1 VILAPIGR
9 SPPTSDVVLSMVT
22 TSQTLS
28 RDQRQVAPTLSGPG
42 RVASR
47 LPLSLQPL
55 IGRERDLAALI
66 DLLRLDGT
74 RLVTLTGPGGVGKSR
89 LAIHTA
95 RALEADF
102 DGDVHLIRL
111 APLTDPE
118 LMLAA
123 IATALDLPEPDDTP
137 LLDHLQV
144 QLANRSMLLLLDSF
158 ERLVSTGPLVAELL
172 RVCTG
177 VKALI
182 TSRTRLRLRG
192 EHVFPVTPLPTP
204 AAAVTDADV
213 IFGTDAVALLI
224 ERGQEVQPDI
234 ASRRESALTFAE
246 IVRRLDGLPL
256 AIELAAAR
264 LSILEP
270 EALLARLSTRLPL
283 LTGGARDLPDRL
295 RTMRDAIAWSY
306 DLLQPREQA
315 LLQRLAVIPGSFTL
329 DAAALVADEPS
340 DIDAFD
346 LMSSLVEQNLV
357 RRLEVADGTSRF
369 IMLSTIR
376 EFALERLEESDD
388 ADATR
393 DRLAMWAMSF
403 AEEAQRHLEGPEST
417 SWLLRL
423 AAEDHSLRAALSWAE
438 TRHDATLALRLAV
451 ALFRYW
457 YTYGRL
463 HEGRDQLRRAL
474 AAADDDDVPSALRA
488 RALHIEAYFLLYLG
502 EFDAANDRLQ
512 QALTSWTE
520 ANDSSGI
527 VRALQTLG
535 TVAEYRG
542 DDETATAHYDAA
554 LTMYRSL
561 GDPRGI
567 GVMLENLADVAYRR
581 NDFSTASQLAEEAI
595 LNSRA
600 SGHKPAIVQ
609 ALAGA
614 AQVATAQKA
623 FAHASELLR
632 EALETA
638 VAIEYP
644 HGIADTVAGCAA
656 YAAEQRNGAAAVR
669 LLAAAQQICSSI
681 GAPRILHQAQFD
693 RAEASARASMSAAA
707 FAAAW
712 EGGAA
717 LDQSTTVTEAAEL
730 LASTHRPAPPAGR
743 TDGLPAGNS
752 LTEREVEVL
761 RLLVDGRSDK
771 EIGAALFISHRTAMN
786 HVARILDKLGVE
798 SRTAAATLAMRN
810 KLV

>member
-1 VILAPIGR
+1 
-9 SPPTSDVVLSMVT
+9 
-22 TSQTLS
+22 
-28 RDQRQVAPTLSGPG
+28 
-42 RVASR
+42 
-47 LPLSLQPL
+47 
-55 IGRERDLAALI
+55 LI
-66 DLLRLDGT
+66 DLLSLDST

-89 LAIHTA
+89 LAIHAA
-95 RALEADF
+95 RALEARF
-102 DGDVHLIRL
+102 NGDVHLIRL
-111 APLTDPE
+111 APLYDPD

-137 LLDHLQV
+137 LLDHLQAL
-144 QLANRSMLLLLDSF
+144 LAERSALLLLDSF
-158 ERLVSTGPLVAELL
+158 ERLVSSGPVLAELL

-177 VKALI
+177 IKALV

-204 AAAVTDADV
+204 AATVTDAD
-213 IFGTDAVALLI
+213 IILSTDSVALLI
-224 ERGQEVQPDI
+224 ERGQEVQPDV

-264 LSILEP
+264 LSILDP

-315 LLQRLAVIPGSFTL
+315 LLQRLSVIPGSFTL
-329 DAAALVADEPS
+329 DAAAVVAGEPS

-369 IMLSTIR
+369 TMLATIR
-376 EFALERLEESDD
+376 EFALERLEESGD

-393 DRLAMWAMSF
+393 DRHALWAVAL
-403 AEEAQRHLEGPEST
+403 AEEAQPHLEGPEST
-417 SWLLRL
+417 AWLLRL
-423 AAEDHSLRAALSWAE
+423 AAEDHSLRAALAWAE
-438 TRHDATLALRLAV
+438 TRWDATIALRLAV

-463 HEGRDQLRRAL
+463 HEGRDQLHQAL
-474 AAADDDDVPSALRA
+474 AAAERDDVPAALQANALRIA
-488 RALHIEAYFLLYLG
+488 GYFLLYLG
-502 EFDAANDRLQ
+502 EFDAANDRLEE
-512 QALTSWTE
+512 ALAVWTE
-520 ANDSSGI
+520 VNDSAGI
-527 VRALQTLG
+527 ARVLQTLG

-542 DDETATAHYDAA
+542 DDETASAHYASA
-554 LTMYRSL
+554 LAMLREA
-561 GDPRGI
+561 GDFRGI
-567 GVMLENLADVAYRR
+567 GIMLENLADVAYRR
-581 NDFSTASQLAEEAI
+581 NDFAAASQLADEAL
-595 LNSRA
+595 LNIRA
-600 SGHKPAIVQ
+600 SGHKPGIVQ
-609 ALAGA
+609 TLVGA

-623 FAHASELLR
+623 FPLASELLR
-632 EALETA
+632 EALETGI
-638 VAIEYP
+638 AIEYP
-644 HGIADTVAGCAA
+644 IGIADAVAGCAA

-669 LLAAAQQICSSI
+669 LLAAAQKICSNIS
-681 GAPRILHQAQFD
+681 ARRLLHQAQFD
-693 RAEASARASMSAAA
+693 RAEASLRASMSVAA
-707 FAAAW
+707 FATAW

-717 LDQSTTVTEAAEL
+717 LDQPAAVAEAAEL
-730 LASTHRPAPPAGR
+730 LTTTQRPAPSEGR
-743 TDGLPAGNS
+743 SEGLPAGNA
-752 LTEREVEVL
+752 LTEREIEVL
-761 RLLVDGRSDK
+761 RLLVEGRSDK

-810 KLV
+810 KLI